1 MDDQQWPRL
10 ARWLGMLP
18 RDSVEKNPEILL
30 LRLWLNHMRTA
41 GFDAS
46 ALASQLDKIKNLI
59 STSSP
64 NGSVAVEVE
73 QIRSHCN
80 ALRSFQHFV
89 GADGKSTLKCAR
101 LACANIPIHHKRAW
115 LRADIFQVSS
125 YQMIGDLETGLSIF
139 YDEAEKNPNLS
150 SSDKAMYLANL
161 CFIYWID
168 TDLTTMLQT
177 TEKTLKIAMNHRIP
191 EAIAFSLYFNGIA
204 SYHQNNLQ
212 SAEEK
217 LASVVK
223 DFYMYMQLVHTH
235 GSFCLSLIY
244 QARGQADKASERNRK
259 MMEYAIDT
267 GNQKML
273 QTTRAFEA
281 ELALRQGRLPE
292 ASTWAKR
299 FNPMLFLPPFAFYM
313 PQLTLVKILLAQDT
327 TDSRHQAAELLNQL
341 HEFLVSIHN
350 IVFQIDV
357 LALKGLLYDSQNDEP
372 AAVKVLKESL
382 MLAEPSG
389 FIRPFVDLGLPMADL
404 LKKLVKQNI
413 AVGYIGRILAAFR
426 ADEQTV
432 FLDQADQPNTD
443 QPLSTTQPL
452 LEPLTNREME
462 ILNLLAQRLSNK
474 EIAVKLF
481 ISPTTVKKHL
491 NNIYG
496 KLTASNRQ
504 QAVAKARQLN
514 II

>member
-1 MDDQQWPRL
+1 
-10 ARWLGMLP
+10 
-18 RDSVEKNPEILL
+18 
-30 LRLWLNHMRTA
+30 
-41 GFDAS
+41 
-46 ALASQLDKIKNLI
+46 
-59 STSSP
+59 
-64 NGSVAVEVE
+64 
-73 QIRSHCN
+73 
-80 ALRSFQHFV
+80 
-89 GADGKSTLKCAR
+89 
-101 LACANIPIHHKRAW
+101 
-115 LRADIFQVSS
+115 
-125 YQMIGDLETGLSIF
+125 MIGELETGLSIF
-139 YDEAEKNPNLS
+139 YEEVEKNPNLS
-150 SSDKAMYLANL
+150 SSDKAMCLANL

-168 TDLTTMLQT
+168 ADLTTMLQT

-244 QARGQADKASERNRK
+244 QAQGQSDKASERNSK

-267 GNQKML
+267 GNQRML

-292 ASTWAKR
+292 ASNWAKR
-299 FNPMLFLPPFAFYM
+299 FNPTPFLPPFAFYM

-350 IVFQIDV
+350 ILFQIDV
-357 LALKGLLYDSQNDEP
+357 LALKALLLDTQKDES
-372 AAVKVLKESL
+372 AALKALTESL
-382 MLAEPSG
+382 TLAEPGG
-389 FIRPFVDLGLPMADL
+389 FIRPYVDLGPPMDDL

-426 ADEQTV
+426 ADKQTV
-432 FLDQADQPNTD
+432 FLDQADQPDTD
-443 QPLSTTQPL
+443 QPLLTTQPL
-452 LEPLTNREME
+452 LEPLTNRELE
-462 ILNLLAQRLSNK
+462 ILNLLARRLNTK

-481 ISPTTVKKHL
+481 ISPATVKKHL

-496 KLTASNRQ
+496 KLTVSNRL